1 MVERKALA
9 RHLVDAVGAL
19 PDAQRETFL
28 MAEEGGMTLEEIA
41 TTMGVGRETVKSR
54 LRYAMAKLRSELS
67 LWR

>member
-1 MVERKALA
+1 
-9 RHLVDAVGAL
+9 
-19 PDAQRETFL
+19 